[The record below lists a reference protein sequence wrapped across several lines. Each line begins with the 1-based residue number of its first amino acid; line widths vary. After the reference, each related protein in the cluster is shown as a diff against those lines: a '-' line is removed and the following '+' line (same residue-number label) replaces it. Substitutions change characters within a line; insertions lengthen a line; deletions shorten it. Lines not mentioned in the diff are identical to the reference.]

1 MRVARAVGMRGVFG
15 GSLLVVAANI
25 YCQQFA
31 KQQQLQQQ
39 QRRARETAT
48 TM

>member
-1 MRVARAVGMRGVFG
+1 MRVARVVGMRGVFG
-15 GSLLVVAANI
+15 GWLLVVAANI

-31 KQQQLQQQ
+31 KQQQLQQH
-39 QRRARETAT
+39 RGAREKAT